1 MAVHKYRKRVSLGQL
16 MGVEKVST
24 VPDFVARIAKIRQ
37 KQVEQGNENDLLFRG
52 QPCDKPL
59 LPKLGRMSPRGKR
72 GMIERLLVD
81 KFACESLPFLEF
93 EPKDEWDLLAM
104 AQHHGLPTRLLDWTH
119 SAVAALWFA
128 VRHPPEKTDD
138 GKGLENG
145 IVWVL
150 CAELEDF
157 QLDTSVTS
165 PLDNKLRTLIF
176 RPKAISR
183 RIVAQSAVFT
193 VHKLID
199 RSSNFVALDKNARY
213 RKKLMK
219 LIVPPEAFVGIRT
232 DLNMFNV
239 NAASV
244 FPDLDGLCSHLSW
257 RYTKE
262 SDETRAVE
270 TEDAGS

>member
-1 MAVHKYRKRVSLGQL
+1 MAIRKSKKKSQRRVQI
-16 MGVEKVST
+16 MGVEEVVT
-24 VPDFVARIAKIRQ
+24 VPDFVTTIARIKQ
-37 KQVEQGNENDLLFRG
+37 KQIEQGNENDLLFRG

-59 LPKLGRMSPRGKR
+59 LPKLGRMSPRGQR
-72 GMIERLLVD
+72 GNIERLLLD
-81 KFACESLPFLEF
+81 KFERESLPFLEF
-93 EPKDEWDLLAM
+93 QPKDAWDLLAL

-119 SAVAALWFA
+119 SAIAALWFA
-128 VRHPPEKTDD
+128 VRNPPERTAD
-138 GKGLENG
+138 GKGVENG
-145 IVWVL
+145 VVWIL
-150 CAELEDF
+150 CADLEDF
-157 QLDTSVTS
+157 QLETAGTS

-193 VHKLID
+193 VHRLID
-199 RSSNFVALDKNARY
+199 RSSNFIALDKNIRY

-219 LIVPPEAFVGIRT
+219 LIVPPDAFPGIRK

-257 RYTKE
+257 RYTKLR
-262 SDETRAVE
+262 DET
-270 TEDAGS
+270 